1 MSAEPLEKT
10 NHLILD
16 SLGGTLF
23 IDEAYTLAMSGHGE
37 EAVGQ
42 LVNDLEV
49 YKGQFAVVIAGYED
63 QMDRLFAVN
72 EGLASRFPNVVR
84 TEDFTAGELR
94 QVFDLGMRER
104 GGGFIVGEDLK
115 NVEEDLFVTMY
126 ASRGSDFGNGR
137 TVTELIDRMKARAA
151 ERVRRTGEPPEL
163 TLAGYSG
170 EIPEP
175 YREET
180 TRYRRRPRDDRRYNR
195 SWRSQTLA

>member
-1 MSAEPLEKT
+1 M
-10 NHLILD
+10 
-16 SLGGTLF
+16 
-23 IDEAYTLAMSGHGE
+23 
-37 EAVGQ
+37 
-42 LVNDLEV
+42 NDLEV

-84 TEDFTAGELR
+84 TEDFTADELR

-115 NVEEDLFVTMY
+115 NVEEDLFATMY

-151 ERVRRTGEPPEL
+151 ERVRRTGEPPEKVVKPQHCR
-163 TLAGYSG
+163 G
-170 EIPEP
+170 
-175 YREET
+175 
-180 TRYRRRPRDDRRYNR
+180 RRRSCPRRRR
-195 SWRSQTLA
+195 AGIREREHPPL